1 MLAREPATFWRENV
15 IAVVILQRVLA
26 RMLQWRE
33 QVITVR
39 SFIILLSGE
48 VLTSFSMNDRTNCL
62 VKKKK
67 KLKMNLSRVS
77 SFLNKRKH
85 SHLNFVHVLV
95 LVLKSTAL

>member
-1 MLAREPATFWRENV
+1 MLAREPATFWRVNV
-15 IAVVILQRVLA
+15 IADVILQRVLA

-62 VKKKK
+62 VTKKN
-67 KLKMNLSRVS
+67 LK
-77 SFLNKRKH
+77 
-85 SHLNFVHVLV
+85 
-95 LVLKSTAL
+95 

>member
-26 RMLQWRE
+26 RMLQCRE

-48 VLTSFSMNDRTNCL
+48 VLTSFRMNDRTNCL
-62 VKKKK
+62 VTKKN
-67 KLKMNLSRVS
+67 LK
-77 SFLNKRKH
+77 
-85 SHLNFVHVLV
+85 
-95 LVLKSTAL
+95 

>member
-39 SFIILLSGE
+39 SFFILLSGE

-67 KLKMNLSRVS
+67 NLK
-77 SFLNKRKH
+77 
-85 SHLNFVHVLV
+85 
-95 LVLKSTAL
+95 

>member
-67 KLKMNLSRVS
+67 LKMNLSRVS
-77 SFLNKRKH
+77 SFLNKREH
-85 SHLNFVHVLV
+85 SHLNFVLVLV
-95 LVLKSTAL
+95 LVLKSKAL

>member
-15 IAVVILQRVLA
+15 IAIVILQRVLA

>member
-39 SFIILLSGE
+39 SFIIFLSGE

-62 VKKKK
+62 VTKKN
-67 KLKMNLSRVS
+67 LK
-77 SFLNKRKH
+77 
-85 SHLNFVHVLV
+85 
-95 LVLKSTAL
+95 

>member
-1 MLAREPATFWRENV
+1 MLAREPASFWRENV
-15 IAVVILQRVLA
+15 IAVVILHRVLT

-33 QVITVR
+33 QGITVR

-48 VLTSFSMNDRTNCL
+48 VLTSFRMNYRTNCL

-67 KLKMNLSRVS
+67 IKMNLSRVS

-85 SHLNFVHVLV
+85 SHLNFVLVLV
-95 LVLKSTAL
+95 LVLKSKAL